1 MLIEVAKESAGAK
14 RCATTV
20 PSALGHRVLPAPSRC
35 RQHEVLPDLGD
46 LLEREDEDAAQ
57 AAYEQAAAAAEVL
70 HIDGGRTAGR

>member
-1 MLIEVAKESAGAK
+1 
-14 RCATTV
+14 
-20 PSALGHRVLPAPSRC
+20 VL
-35 RQHEVLPDLGD
+35 LDLGD